1 MRVYCDLQ
9 MVRVQS
15 SFLEIVFKRCVAVK
29 IAGLVKLQLV
39 HKFEFHRTFFFK
51 IKLKLPSYHN
61 HESLKKKLHVS
72 KSLGCIV
79 FALPL
84 FTFDD
89 DIWIV
94 LKVLEFW

>member
-39 HKFEFHRTFFFK
+39 HKK

-94 LKVLEFW
+94 L